1 MLWRSKHMKNVER
14 MLLVKDIK
22 NHVMSQIQFPIC
34 YFSGSILLFAL
45 NFNWKHVAKYKPQ
58 LPFIYFSKGRYV
70 DDSTLRFFF
79 SFHFDLYQ
87 HIMKLGTW
95 ALQAASFISKA
106 LGQSFNRSKLE
117 IYIHSNLR
125 RIKYE
130 PQWFL
135 LHSANISLSLLST
148 LYIDCHFFNV
158 RECFCVLV
166 LFVAFLSNVMW

>member
-1 MLWRSKHMKNVER
+1 
-14 MLLVKDIK
+14 
-22 NHVMSQIQFPIC
+22 MSQIQFPIC

-45 NFNWKHVAKYKPQ
+45 NFNWKRVAKYKPQ

-70 DDSTLRFFF
+70 DDSTLRFFSPF
-79 SFHFDLYQ
+79 ILICIPLQ
-87 HIMKLGTW
+87 HIMKLETW
-95 ALQAASFISKA
+95 ALQAASFIRKA

-130 PQWFL
+130 PQWFR

-158 RECFCVLV
+158 SECFYVLI
-166 LFVAFLSNVMW
+166 LFIAFLSNVMW